1 MSNSDIVITGLSEE
15 ERIAFEQEMFLES
28 GKLSPYNLAFWGN
41 KKNIYEALDLYVKDD
56 ILEGENKYFCDKYE
70 KKIKVKKRCCIKS
83 LPNKLIITLKRFE
96 FDLNTMMK
104 MKINDYF
111 EFP

>member
-1 MSNSDIVITGLSEE
+1 M
-15 ERIAFEQEMFLES
+15 IA
-28 GKLSPYNLAFWGN
+28 KNL
-41 KKNIYEALDLYVKDD
+41 LTSMV
-56 ILEGENKYFCDKYE
+56 